1 MSEENRA
8 LALRWFDEVWNQ
20 RRTATIDEL
29 LSPTCVGHMEG
40 AEIRHPNQFKQ
51 VHAALLDAF
60 PDLKIVVEDTAADGD
75 CVVLRWRVQG
85 THGGGGLGFAASGKP
100 VEFRGMTWQR
110 FASGKLVEGWDSW
123 NQGEL
128 FANLRPVAA
137 ATQAT
142 VAPATTARKP
152 RRGVRVARRKPKPR
166 ARSKPKAKRGARRR
180 R

>member
-29 LSPTCVGHMEG
+29 LSPDCVGHMEG
-40 AEIRHPNQFKQ
+40 AEIRHPDQFKQ
-51 VHAALLDAF
+51 VHAALLNAF
-60 PDLKIVVEDTAADGD
+60 PDLQIKVEETAADGD

-110 FASGKLVEGWDSW
+110 FANGKLVEGWDSW

-128 FANLRPVAA
+128 FAALRPV
-137 ATQAT
+137 T
-142 VAPATTARKP
+142 PAVPSLPRRSRAKRAKP
-152 RRGVRVARRKPKPR
+152 RPAARTRPRAKAKPR
-166 ARSKPKAKRGARRR
+166 AAGRTKRRK
-180 R
+180 